1 MKHLEQADADKK
13 QIQNLQHLVRQSLAC
28 HRKIVHVKEYDAVRK
43 EYDQLVANVREL
55 IRIATDSMS
64 ESNSIA
70 DIEFSVKAR
79 IRDKYEK
86 LGDG

>member
-1 MKHLEQADADKK
+1 M
-13 QIQNLQHLVRQSLAC
+13 
-28 HRKIVHVKEYDAVRK
+28 VHVKEHDAVRK
-43 EYDQLVANVREL
+43 EYDQLVANVRKL

-79 IRDKYEK
+79 TRDKYEK
-86 LGDG
+86 WGDG